1 MDRGSKGAMRSFST
15 LVFQFF
21 SVTHSL
27 SYLHVSKKK
36 PEKIRDH
43 QIRRGETV
51 SPHVGESGFRS
62 SGNLCSQNPESWKFL
77 FVESLILGFRIR
89 NPALGIR
96 NPT

>member
-15 LVFQFF
+15 LARNPLKLV
-21 SVTHSL
+21 L
-27 SYLHVSKKK
+27 SYLHYLHVRKK

-43 QIRRGETV
+43 QIRRGESV
-51 SPHVGESGFRS
+51 SPHVAESGFRS